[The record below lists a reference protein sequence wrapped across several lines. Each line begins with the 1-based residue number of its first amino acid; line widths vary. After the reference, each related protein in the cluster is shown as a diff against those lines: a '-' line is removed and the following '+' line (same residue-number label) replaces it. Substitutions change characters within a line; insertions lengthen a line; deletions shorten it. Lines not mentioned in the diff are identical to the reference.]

1 MKILYIGNVLTQ
13 KKVEE
18 LNLSIAGKKYELAL
32 LKSIDDLIKKD
43 LEIISKGRV
52 AGEKLKYTDWLFSN
66 KKYKVLYKSTLPVVS
81 DFVLNI
87 NFLLELLRWTI
98 TNLKQPKSVIILN
111 SPFGISLLLVVFKII
126 FRVKIFSLTI
136 DTPFISENKFA
147 GILGLYTK
155 TKFKLGHKLLHHFS
169 GIAVLNLNVTSVLKL
184 KIPVHL
190 TKIGYD
196 ASNCSSFSTYH
207 KNPDKFTLVYV
218 GTLMKFKGVDKLM
231 EAVTQMDNNIFEL
244 IICGDGPLK
253 DEVILFSEKY
263 DNIIYKGR
271 VYAEELDSVLSKAD
285 LLVNIVEVN
294 NSIED
299 FGFPSK
305 LIDYIL
311 SARPIMTNRFSALPI
326 EFADFVHVF
335 DDDSED
341 GIKSAILNVFNK
353 PEDELNIRCRLGYM
367 HINEHYT
374 YQKISEGFLAF
385 MNNTSI

>member
-1 MKILYIGNVLTQ
+1 MKVLYVGNVLSQ
-13 KKVEE
+13 KIVEQYH
-18 LNLSIAGKKYELAL
+18 LSIAGKKYELAL
-32 LKSIDDLIKKD
+32 LDSLNNLLGND
-43 LEIISKGRV
+43 LEIVSMGRV
-52 AGEKLKYTDWLFSN
+52 SGNNIEYIDWLFPN
-66 KKYKVLYKSTLPVVS
+66 KKFKILHKTALPIVS

-136 DTPFISENKFA
+136 DTPFISENKFN

-155 TKFKLGHKLLHHFS
+155 TKFKLGHKLLHYFS
-169 GIAVLNLNVTSVLKL
+169 GIAVLNLNVTSVLNL

-196 ASNCSSFSTYH
+196 ASNCSAFSRYH
-207 KNPDKFTLVYV
+207 KRPDKFTLVYV
-218 GTLMKFKGVDKLM
+218 GTLMKFKGVDRLM
-231 EAVTQMDNNIFEL
+231 EVVAQMDNNIFEL

-253 DEVILFSEKY
+253 EEVILFSEKY

-285 LLVNIVEVN
+285 LLVNIVEMN
-294 NSIED
+294 NSNED

-311 SARPIMTNRFSALPI
+311 SARPILTNGFPALPV
-326 EFADFVHVF
+326 EFGEFVHQI
-335 DDDSED
+335 ED
-341 GIKSAILNVFNK
+341 TTVAGIKEALLKVY
-353 PEDELNIRCRLGYM
+353 ETDEELLQQKCKTSYDYIIHNF
-367 HINEHYT
+367 T
-374 YQKISEGFLAF
+374 YQKITNDLFSFVKST
-385 MNNTSI
+385 N